1 MKRLLIMLV
10 IINCFTWNIFAAE
23 KRVGRKTTFPKV
35 NGLNLEF
42 NRVYY
47 AINRLRDNV
56 DNLLYV
62 TKLRDTDNDTLVQV
76 EESSDEDKI
85 RFDTGGTQRAVLD
98 STGLALGASGSSL
111 NVIVY
116 DIAWTTQSYTIR
128 VNSGT
133 LEAIAN

>member
-1 MKRLLIMLV
+1 LD
-10 IINCFTWNIFAAE
+10 
-23 KRVGRKTTFPKV
+23 
-35 NGLNLEF
+35 
-42 NRVYY
+42 RVYY
-47 AINRLRDNV
+47 AINKLRDNV

-62 TKLRDTDNDTLVQV
+62 TKLRDTDNDTLIQV

-116 DIAWTTQSYTIR
+116 DIAWTTQSYTIQ

-133 LEAIAN
+133 LQAIAN